1 MHTVLVI
8 LHITCAAI
16 LFGLPLGLPGTC
28 RRAMAASQ
36 GALQVAAADAV
47 RKGKILGGASL
58 LTLVTGVSLIMS
70 VGGFGAAPKNFHAAL
85 GLMIV
90 AIVVSAGIIRPAGSN
105 LVIAAAGD
113 TLNQDLANKSI
124 KKMAMGSGILQL
136 MWLSMLALMFTKF

>member
-1 MHTVLVI
+1 MHTALVI
-8 LHITCAAI
+8 FHVTCAAI

-113 TLNQDLANKSI
+113 TLKQDLANQSI

-136 MWLSMLALMFTKF
+136 MWLSMLALMFTRF